1 MPTTGDQVA
10 SQTDINNAWIRAT
23 PIDGY
28 SPSQWR
34 RDEYGNAIHYN
45 SYGTTGEYGWELDH
59 RKPLSKGGSER
70 QTNIRALHWKA
81 NRAKSDKY

>member
-1 MPTTGDQVA
+1 MA
-10 SQTDINNAWIRAT
+10 SQTDINSAWIRAT
-23 PIDGY
+23 PIAGY
-28 SPSQWR
+28 DPSQWR
-34 RDEYGNAIHYN
+34 RDEHGNAIHYS

-70 QTNIRALHWKA
+70 QTNVRALHWKA